1 MKWLEKYR
9 PKKLTVNNILPK
21 VNIFLLPD
29 ISERIP
35 ENRLA
40 SKSPKALKDR
50 VEPIVSKLTLKPSA
64 SMGIKGPKIDPPNPN
79 KKNCI

>member
-21 VNIFLLPD
+21 VNIFLFPD
-29 ISERIP
+29 LSERIP

-50 VEPIVSKLTLKPSA
+50 V
-64 SMGIKGPKIDPPNPN
+64 
-79 KKNCI
+79 